1 MAGSMQ
7 ASALLITKLIDHA
20 AREHTAQEIVTYWA
34 DSSITRTSWAEV
46 GKDARKFAQAMQRLG
61 MKKGDRIA
69 TMAMN
74 HAHHLISW
82 YGAAGMGGILHT
94 VNPRLFEEQLVYIM
108 NHAEDRVLMFD
119 KAFAPIVESLKP
131 QLKTIEHY
139 IQFDGEK
146 GEYPTFKELIDA
158 EDGDF
163 DWVEMEENDSCG
175 LCYTSGTTG
184 NPKGVLYENRSN
196 VLHALSAIQPDVM
209 NLTSRSVMLP
219 VVPMFHANA
228 WGVPFACAA
237 VGAKLVFS
245 ASNEPSILW
254 KMIRE
259 EGVTHSAG
267 VPTVWLGLFAD
278 MDQNGGDYGKMQ
290 VAIIGGSACP
300 RSMIVRMME
309 NDIHVAHA
317 WGMTETSPIGTAGS
331 RPTNWDDLDFD
342 ERVDSISKQGRP
354 PFGVEM
360 RVVDENGN
368 VLPRDGVSSG
378 TLEVRGPWIIKRY
391 YRADEDAVGDD
402 LWFDTGD
409 VAVMHPDGVMQ
420 ITDRAK
426 DVIKSGGEWISSIEL
441 ENAAIGCPGVAEA
454 AAVGVFH
461 PKWEERPLLLIVKKP
476 DADVTGEEIIAF
488 LSDKVAKW
496 WLPDEIK
503 FVDELPHTGTGK
515 VLKRAIRDEYKD
527 YKLGSLSEA

>member
-34 DSSITRTSWAEV
+34 DSSITRTSWGEV

-300 RSMIVRMME
+300 RSMIVRMM
-309 NDIHVAHA
+309 
-317 WGMTETSPIGTAGS
+317 
-331 RPTNWDDLDFD
+331 
-342 ERVDSISKQGRP
+342 
-354 PFGVEM
+354 
-360 RVVDENGN
+360 
-368 VLPRDGVSSG
+368 
-378 TLEVRGPWIIKRY
+378 
-391 YRADEDAVGDD
+391 
-402 LWFDTGD
+402 
-409 VAVMHPDGVMQ
+409 
-420 ITDRAK
+420 
-426 DVIKSGGEWISSIEL
+426 
-441 ENAAIGCPGVAEA
+441 
-454 AAVGVFH
+454 
-461 PKWEERPLLLIVKKP
+461 
-476 DADVTGEEIIAF
+476 
-488 LSDKVAKW
+488 
-496 WLPDEIK
+496 
-503 FVDELPHTGTGK
+503 
-515 VLKRAIRDEYKD
+515 
-527 YKLGSLSEA
+527 